1 VIRKLKHAVK
11 QALER
16 RRRARLFGKLAPMVP
31 PLDAMFDG
39 NADLDEFKANGEE
52 FLAIYRDV
60 CGLRRDERMLDVG
73 SGIGRKTIPLTQ
85 FFDASAVYEGIDV
98 SAAGVDWCRRT
109 ITSRYPNFRFAL
121 IDVRNDLY
129 NPNGWFEAAEYRFPF
144 DDGSFTFVM
153 LGSVFTHMKAPEVER
168 YLSEVARV
176 LANGRCLISWFLLND
191 ESRRLIADGRSSLPF
206 GEERDRSATI
216 SPEVPERA
224 IAFDEELVR
233 SLYAR
238 AGLTIARVDYGSWC
252 GRAEALSYQ
261 DLVLATKAATASAAP

>member
-1 VIRKLKHAVK
+1 
-11 QALER
+11 
-16 RRRARLFGKLAPMVP
+16 
-31 PLDAMFDG
+31 MFDG

-52 FLAIYRDV
+52 FLRIYRDV

-98 SAAGVDWCRRT
+98 SAAGVEWCTRT
-109 ITSRYPNFRFAL
+109 ITSRYANFRFQL

-129 NPNGWFEAAEYRFPF
+129 NPTGWCEPAEYRFPF
-144 DDGSFTFVM
+144 DDASFTFVM
-153 LGSVFTHMKAPEVER
+153 LGSVFTHMQTAAVAR

-176 LANGRCLISWFLLND
+176 LASGRCLISWFLLND
-191 ESRRLIADGRSSLPF
+191 ESRRLLAAGRSTLPF
-206 GEERDRSATI
+206 GDERDGCATI

-238 AGLTIARVDYGSWC
+238 AGLTIQRVDHGSWC
-252 GRAEALSYQ
+252 GREGALSYQ
-261 DLVLATKAATASAAP
+261 DLVLAVPCGALKPRETETRSRR